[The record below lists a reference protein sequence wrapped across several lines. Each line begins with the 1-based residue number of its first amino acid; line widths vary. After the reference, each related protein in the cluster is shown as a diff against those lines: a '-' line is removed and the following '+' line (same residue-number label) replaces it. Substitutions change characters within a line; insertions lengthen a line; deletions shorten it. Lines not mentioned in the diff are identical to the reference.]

1 MGTATTSSPAA
12 SDQPAEGGVMAVRP
26 PAPAGAG
33 PDPEQLARL
42 QQCLQRVLAAQCAIG
57 GGVAGAA
64 FLGGSRPSGLLAHH
78 AAPGSESLVDGGP
91 LLTPPL
97 LERLERVAA
106 AACAAFGSN
115 RSSGIIDAIAIQRS
129 RAMYGDEM
137 RLRAFATVLVAD
149 GRAEGACVM
158 LTKERGPASDEA
170 TLAALAAATGAFE
183 THLWREQC
191 LVQTQQKLMLREAVE
206 LLDAAQQGRDASA
219 MGAIIAQ
226 ELKRRFGCTRVSVG
240 MVEGD
245 FMRVA
250 AMSGVD
256 RVDRTAAAIGPL
268 EAVMEECAAQDAE
281 VIFPQAADIEPA
293 LRRVTREHERFSA
306 TMGPCAMLSLPLR
319 VEGGI
324 VGVVVLEREPTDP
337 LPLPAA
343 ALLRLVAETIGPA
356 LWTRRMADR
365 GVMAVARDGLRDAA
379 RSLVGPGHTGLKL
392 LGITVLGALILSAV
406 VPVPGR
412 VSAPAGVKAAAARTV
427 SPPFSGFLA
436 KVLVRPGDRVTA
448 GQPVAEMD
456 STDLRLQLAQA
467 QGELGSSRT
476 QRDEALGRGDLAKVA
491 QYDAESR
498 RAEATIELLESH
510 LARAVIASPVDGV
523 VGRGDLEQFIRARV
537 EPNQPLFEII
547 TDRNVTV
554 AYVDERDI
562 QRVSVGQKGRFVSKA
577 LPGEALDV
585 NVARIT
591 PVAEPHEGANA
602 YQVELT
608 LGEHGDASTLGS
620 LRPGM
625 TGTVKLDDGWTTPL
639 VSFARPLVDE
649 ARLRLWW

>member
-1 MGTATTSSPAA
+1 
-12 SDQPAEGGVMAVRP
+12 MAVRP

-57 GGVAGAA
+57 GGVAAAA

-78 AAPGSESLVDGGP
+78 ASPGSESLVDGGP
-91 LLTPPL
+91 LLTPAL
-97 LERLERVAA
+97 IERLERVAA
-106 AACAAFGSN
+106 AACTAHGASRLAGLVES
-115 RSSGIIDAIAIQRS
+115 IALQRS
-129 RAMYGDEM
+129 RTMYGDEL
-137 RLRAFATVLVAD
+137 RLRAFATVLLAD
-149 GRAEGACVM
+149 GRPEGACVM
-158 LTKERGPASDEA
+158 LAKERPPGAGMSDEA
-170 TLAALAAATGAFE
+170 TLAAMAAAAGAFE

-191 LVQTQQKLMLREAVE
+191 LAQTQQKLMLREAVE
-206 LLDAAQQGRDASA
+206 LLDAAQQGTDASA

-245 FMRVA
+245 FIRVA
-250 AMSGVD
+250 AMSGTD
-256 RVDRTAAAIGPL
+256 RVDRTAAAIGPI

-293 LRRVTREHERFSA
+293 LRRVTREHERFSSQL
-306 TMGPCAMLSLPLR
+306 GPCAMLSLPLR

-324 VGVVVLEREPTDP
+324 VGVVVLEREPSDP

-343 ALLRLVAETIGPA
+343 ALLRLIAETIGPA

-365 GVMAVARDGLRDAA
+365 GIWAVARDRAGDMA
-379 RSLVGPGHTGLKL
+379 RSLVGAGHTGLKL
-392 LGITVLGALILSAV
+392 LGLSVAAVVVLSAV
-406 VPVPGR
+406 VPVPAR

-427 SPPFSGFLA
+427 SPPFSGYLA
-436 KVLVRPGDRVTA
+436 TVLVRPGDRVTA

-456 STDLRLQLAQA
+456 TTDLRLQLAQA

-491 QYDAESR
+491 QFDAESR
-498 RAEATIELLESH
+498 KAEATIDLLEAH
-510 LARAVIASPVDGV
+510 LRRAAIASPVDGV
-523 VGRGDLEQFIRARV
+523 VGRGDLEQFVRARV

-562 QRVSVGQKGRFVSKA
+562 QRVRVGQSGRFVSKA

-591 PVAEPHEGANA
+591 PVAEPHEGTNA

-608 LGEHGDASTLGS
+608 LGEGGDASVLGS

-625 TGTVKLDDGWTTPL
+625 TGKVRLDDGWTTPL
-639 VSFARPLVDE
+639 ASFARPLVDE